1 MIAILIAL
9 TAAAIPGATD
19 TLSPDSTAVVMVAP
33 RRMDGSLDLTRI
45 FAQTPSADDTLR
57 ARRKT
62 RAFEYSDGY
71 HKRLGLHR
79 ALSWAMIPLFVG
91 SFVTGDRLLKDG
103 ANAPSWARKLH
114 SPFATGTAVVFTVN
128 TVTGILNLIES
139 NKDPNGRTKRWIHAV
154 AMIAADAGFTYA
166 GTKLAADARQDLTL
180 RNRHRNI
187 ALASMGVSVAS
198 WASML
203 LLK

>member
-1 MIAILIAL
+1 MLTLLTVLALGAASPIA
-9 TAAAIPGATD
+9 
-19 TLSPDSTAVVMVAP
+19 PDSIP
-33 RRMDGSLDLTRI
+33 RRMDGSVDLSRV
-45 FAQTPSADDTLR
+45 FATITAENDTLR
-57 ARRKT
+57 PRRKPV
-62 RAFEYSDGY
+62 AIEYSEGY
-71 HKRLGLHR
+71 HKRLSVHR

-103 ANAPSWARKLH
+103 ANAPNWARKLH
-114 SPFATGTAVVFTVN
+114 SPFATATAIFFTVN
-128 TVTGILNLIES
+128 TVTGVLNLIES

-166 GTKLAADARQDLTL
+166 GTKLAADARADPAL
-180 RNRHRNI
+180 RNSHRNV
-187 ALASMGVSVAS
+187 ALASMGVSIAS